1 MVERSDEAKAQL
13 FDEIE
18 DVRLAALICARLAA
32 GPATPLA
39 DLATKLGFDL
49 DDMPGFIDGKRTT
62 PIRSSR
68 SARTAAE
75 RGPDAPQEAGPAGAR
90 ARRLNE

>member
-1 MVERSDEAKAQL
+1 MLSEDEKAKL
-13 FDEIE
+13 FEEIE
-18 DVRLAALICARLAA
+18 DVRLAALITARLAA

-39 DLATKLGFDL
+39 DLAANLGFNL
-49 DDMPGFIDGKRTT
+49 DDLPGFIDGRRAT

-75 RGPDAPQEAGPAGAR
+75 RGPDAPQEAGPVGAC